1 MRSSVD
7 TRRLKASFM
16 VRIIGHRGAAKIWPE
31 NTLAGF
37 EKALRLPLDGIEFDI
52 HRTAD
57 GELIVIHDGRID
69 RTTNGSGLVCDM
81 TLEDIRAAGLKD
93 ARGQMVPTF
102 REVLDLCRGGDQ
114 ELQVEIKTD
123 AYGRFYPGLAAQIVY
138 IIREFGFEERCRL
151 TCFVP
156 GVLTEAYNA
165 FPMFR
170 YLASI
175 NQASAQQMGGLEAA
189 IKLFAAIPT
198 CAMAIHKD
206 LLSFALDMCIDRI
219 GGDRIGAWV
228 PNSPDELGYWMRQPI
243 LQVTTDRPDIALR
256 YQ

>member
-1 MRSSVD
+1 
-7 TRRLKASFM
+7 M
-16 VRIIGHRGAAKIWPE
+16 VRIIGHRGAAKLWPE

-37 EKALRLPLDGIEFDI
+37 ERALQLPLDGIEFDV

-57 GELIVIHDGRID
+57 GELVVIHDGRID

-81 TLEDIRAAGLKD
+81 TLAEIRAAGIKD
-93 ARGQMVPTF
+93 AAGQTVPML

-123 AYGRFYPGLAAQIVY
+123 AYGRTYPGLAGEIADML
-138 IIREFGFEERCRL
+138 REFGMVDRSRL
-151 TCFVP
+151 TSFVP
-156 GVLTEAYNA
+156 NVLTEAYRV
-165 FPMFR
+165 FPSIR

-189 IKLFAAIPT
+189 IKRFAAIPT

-206 LLSFALDMCIDRI
+206 LLSFALDKCIELV

-228 PNSPDELGYWMRQPI
+228 PNTPDELAYWMRQPI
-243 LQVTTDRPDIALR
+243 LQVTTDRPDVALR
-256 YQ
+256 YR